1 MKTSTKDVSR
11 FDARIPKE
19 QKMLF
24 EKAAAIGGYRNLTDF
39 ILMTVQEKAKEII
52 KENEQIVSSVE
63 DAEIFY
69 QALVNPKNPS
79 NKLKIAFEKHKN
91 VQ

>member
-1 MKTSTKDVSR
+1 MKTSTKELSR
-11 FDARIPKE
+11 FDARIPLE

-39 ILMTVQEKAKEII
+39 ILMAVQEKAKEII
-52 KENEQIVSSVE
+52 KENEQILSSVE

-69 QALVNPKNPS
+69 QALISPKKPS
-79 NKLKIAFEKHKN
+79 ERLKQAFKKHKN
-91 VQ
+91 LS